1 MISIKQIRLLFESR
15 EQFIKLVNL
24 SDQELQTIVNE
35 VIKSIKIFYKNDI
48 IKHQKTILSELH
60 RVSKLVDRYI
70 LQSNIPTSKSKKGGK
85 QLTDGYNDFAK
96 SDNKILQLINKH
108 INNFVR
114 SQGIRVDP
122 FASLKTYDYSD
133 KGNKVNGFRIYI
145 NIIKRILN
153 RISSYIENLTTLSPV
168 SKKLIDVLNKMLE
181 LNEWDSV
188 NISQPSILNQ
198 ILDKM
203 LELNVDTIEIS
214 NHNTQEQ
221 INNVLEKML
230 SFNDESGNNITPTT
244 TSKYSTFKCIRKNDP
259 NLSDKQ
265 YRYDVYVPTDE
276 NYAQQLKEKL
286 GIEFFALQYTTKEPS
301 EMERVLRNP
310 TNVNK
315 LMNAQNCQ
323 FAAFGK
329 DNKPLL
335 EYRSWNCHLERSN
348 NKNEF
353 KLVNGTFPNLSSP
366 DREYSKEQ
374 FINIAE
380 KYVNDELINTTP
392 AVKQCAEI
400 LLGVVF
406 DDLSNRQAKNMS
418 YANFLTQQ
426 IATNDKAFIEPLKN
440 LLNYAVTSL
449 FPVILD
455 NQQKNQQNAEQSTN
469 STEQQ

>member
-1 MISIKQIRLLFESR
+1 MTQLLFEFS
-15 EQFIKLVNL
+15 E
-24 SDQELQTIVNE
+24 QELSQMSPME
-35 VIKSIKIFYKNDI
+35 
-48 IKHQKTILSELH
+48 
-60 RVSKLVDRYI
+60 RV
-70 LQSNIPTSKSKKGGK
+70 
-85 QLTDGYNDFAK
+85 A
-96 SDNKILQLINKH
+96 
-108 INNFVR
+108 
-114 SQGIRVDP
+114 
-122 FASLKTYDYSD
+122 A
-133 KGNKVNGFRIYI
+133 
-145 NIIKRILN
+145 RILE
-153 RISSYIENLTTLSPV
+153 R
-168 SKKLIDVLNKMLE
+168 MLE
-181 LNEWDSV
+181 LNNEDWEVIDGNSPITIDQV
-188 NISQPSILNQ
+188 LR
-198 ILDKM
+198 KM
-203 LELNVDTIEIS
+203 LELNVDIIDADIQNQKQVVEI
-214 NHNTQEQ
+214 
-221 INNVLEKML
+221 LKKML
-230 SFNDESGNNITPTT
+230 SLNGEDDNIT
-244 TSKYSTFKCIRKNDP
+244 TSKYSTFKCIRKNDSS
-259 NLSDKQ
+259 LSDKQ

-276 NYAQQLKEKL
+276 NYTQQLKEKL

-310 TNVNK
+310 ANVNK

-323 FAAFGK
+323 FVAFGK

-335 EYRSWNCHLERSN
+335 EYRSWNCHLERGD

-380 KYVNDELINTTP
+380 KYINDELINTTP

-449 FPVILD
+449 FPAILD
-455 NQQKNQQNAEQSTN
+455 NQQKNQQNAEQPTN

>member
-1 MISIKQIRLLFESR
+1 MTQSSYLHLLFESMRSMR
-15 EQFIKLVNL
+15 EDAL
-24 SDQELQTIVNE
+24 
-35 VIKSIKIFYKNDI
+35 
-48 IKHQKTILSELH
+48 
-60 RVSKLVDRYI
+60 RI
-70 LQSNIPTSKSKKGGK
+70 LQ
-85 QLTDGYNDFAK
+85 
-96 SDNKILQLINKH
+96 
-108 INNFVR
+108 R
-114 SQGIRVDP
+114 
-122 FASLKTYDYSD
+122 
-133 KGNKVNGFRIYI
+133 
-145 NIIKRILN
+145 
-153 RISSYIENLTTLSPV
+153 
-168 SKKLIDVLNKMLE
+168 MLE
-181 LNEWDSV
+181 LNNEDWEVVDGDPTITV
-188 NISQPSILNQ
+188 DQVLR
-198 ILDKM
+198 KM
-203 LELNVDTIEIS
+203 LELNVDIIDAD
-214 NHNTQEQ
+214 TQNQ
-221 INNVLEKML
+221 QQVVDILKKML
-230 SFNDESGNNITPTT
+230 SFNDKSDDNIT

-406 DDLSNRQAKNMS
+406 DDLSNRRAKNMS